1 VTSIGS
7 QARSGMALHLLAHSD
22 AQNNRING
30 GSIDAHQLR
39 RHNGSRYGLQ
49 TSSAGRT
56 IHQQGGSMDLAR
68 TFHAMSADEAVA
80 YLETDP
86 QGLTEEQVAERLE
99 HFGPNEIQEG
109 QRTSKLGIFIEQ
121 FRNPFVY
128 VLVFAGIISVLGGH
142 EIDAIV
148 IAVIIMVNAIIG
160 FVQEYQAEEALQ
172 ALKERAAPEATVRR
186 RSNGES
192 VETEIRATQVV
203 PGDII
208 VLTTG
213 AKVPA
218 DARLIEA
225 ANLSVDE
232 AMLTGESHAA
242 TKSTPAVP
250 EQAAVADRHNLVYG
264 ATAVT
269 RGRGTAVVIGTGRE
283 TEIGRIATLIEETE
297 KGESPIQQQM
307 AVLGRWLAYLALAMS
322 TIVFIIGLLRG
333 FDIQSIF
340 MLALAMAV
348 SAIPEG
354 LPAVLT
360 ITLAVGVN
368 RMAKRHSIIRK
379 LRAVDTLGA
388 ATVIVSD
395 KTGTLTT
402 NEMTVQQVMTG
413 NNRIEVTGVGFQP
426 DGRFRQNGHNID
438 PREDQALGLALQI
451 GALCND
457 SRLIND
463 RDNGTYR
470 MRGDPTEGALLVS
483 AVKGGY
489 DLERL
494 QRDYQRIDE
503 IPFDSIQRF
512 MATFHDQPNSD
523 QVLVYVKGAPEKILD
538 LSSHVRLKG
547 DQDAPAEDHRAE
559 IMEHNE
565 LMAESALRVL
575 GLGYKV
581 IDRDQIAEIREAL
594 ETDKPVLTFVGLTG
608 MIDPPRPEVADSV
621 AECRRAGIRVIMA
634 TGDHLLTGKA
644 IAQSIGI
651 LDRSGDALTGPDVD
665 ALSDEQLDVA
675 LHNTQ
680 VFARVSPTHKHRL
693 VESLQRLDQVVAMTG
708 DGVNDAPALRAA
720 EIGIA
725 MGITGTDVTKETSDM
740 VLTDDNFSSIV
751 AAIEEGRAVFQNV
764 RKVVKFLLSTNMGEI
779 LTIMVSLILFGADV
793 PIVTPIQILWVNLVT
808 DGILDITIAM
818 EPKEDDVMDGPPRRP
833 NTPIINREII
843 FNTMFVA
850 VFMAVGTLFVFFR
863 DLNLHG
869 LVHAQTMAFTTL
881 AMFQV
886 FNSLNVRSRTKS
898 VFQLGLFTNRWLIG
912 AIVVSII
919 LQIMANQTGLLQTAL
934 GTAPLSFADWG
945 VIVSVSSSVFIADEL
960 RKVFGRARGKT
971 SAFAEGELVSQSR

>member
-1 VTSIGS
+1 
-7 QARSGMALHLLAHSD
+7 
-22 AQNNRING
+22 
-30 GSIDAHQLR
+30 
-39 RHNGSRYGLQ
+39 
-49 TSSAGRT
+49 
-56 IHQQGGSMDLAR
+56 MDLTR

-80 YLETDP
+80 YFDTDP
-86 QGLTEEQVAERLE
+86 QGLTEEQAAERLE
-99 HFGPNEIQEG
+99 RFGPNEIQEG
-109 QRTSKLGIFIEQ
+109 QRMSKLGIFIEQ

-128 VLVFAGIISVLGGH
+128 VLVSAGVISVLGGH

-186 RSNGES
+186 RQNGES
-192 VETEIRATQVV
+192 IETEIRASQVV

-218 DARLIEA
+218 DARLLEA

-242 TKSTPAVP
+242 TKSIDAVP
-250 EQAAVADRHNLVYG
+250 EQAAIADRRNLVFG

-297 KGESPIQQQM
+297 KGESPIRQQM

-322 TIVFIIGLLRG
+322 SIVFVIGLLRG

-360 ITLAVGVN
+360 ITLAVGVS
-368 RMAKRHSIIRK
+368 RMAKRNSIIRK

-402 NEMTVQQVMTG
+402 NEMTVQQLMTCQD
-413 NNRIEVTGVGFQP
+413 RIDVTGVGFRP
-426 DGRFRQNGHNID
+426 DGSFRQNGHDVD
-438 PREDQALGLALQI
+438 PQENQLLCLALQI

-457 SRLIND
+457 ARLIHD
-463 RDNGTYR
+463 GENGVYR
-470 MRGDPTEGALLVS
+470 IRGDPTEGALLVS
-483 AVKGGY
+483 AAKGGC

-494 QRDYQRIDE
+494 QQDCRRIDE
-503 IPFDSIQRF
+503 IPFDSLQRF
-512 MATFHDQPNSD
+512 MATFHDQPDSD
-523 QVLVYVKGAPEKILD
+523 QVLVCVKGAPERILE
-538 LSSHVRLKG
+538 LSSHVRLEW
-547 DQDAPAEDHRAE
+547 DLDAPVEEHRKE
-559 IMEHNE
+559 ILYRNE
-565 LMAESALRVL
+565 MMAQSALRVL
-575 GLGYKV
+575 GLAFKV
-581 IDRDQIAEIREAL
+581 IDRDQIAEIRQAL
-594 ETDKPVLTFVGLTG
+594 EADKPILTFAGLTG
-608 MIDPPRPEVADSV
+608 MIDPARAEVADSV

-634 TGDHLLTGKA
+634 TGDHLLTGRA

-651 LDRSGDALTGPDVD
+651 LDRGGEALTGPDID
-665 ALSDEQLDVA
+665 GLTDDQLDA
-675 LHNTQ
+675 AMERTQ

-693 VESLQRLDQVVAMTG
+693 VESLQRLNQVVAMTG

-725 MGITGTDVTKETSDM
+725 MGISGTDVTKETSDM
-740 VLTDDNFSSIV
+740 VLADDNFASIV

-793 PIVTPIQILWVNLVT
+793 PIVAPIQILWVNLVT
-808 DGILDITIAM
+808 DGILDVTIAM
-818 EPKEDDVMDGPPRRP
+818 EPKEDDVMEGPPRRP
-833 NTPIINREII
+833 NTPIINTEII
-843 FNTMFVA
+843 WNTLLVA
-850 VFMAVGTLFVFFR
+850 IFMAVGTLFVFYR
-863 DLNLHG
+863 AHEAHSLA
-869 LVHAQTMAFTTL
+869 HAQTMAFTTL

-886 FNSLNVRSRTKS
+886 FNSFNVRSRTKS
-898 VFQLGLFTNRWLIG
+898 LFQLGLFTNRWLTG
-912 AIVVSII
+912 AIVASII
-919 LQIMANQTGLLQTAL
+919 LQILANQTGVLQAAL
-934 GTAPLSFADWG
+934 GTEPLSFADWG
-945 VIVSVSSSVFIADEL
+945 IIVGVSSSVFIADEL
-960 RKVFGRARGKT
+960 RKLHGRPGGKRL
-971 SAFAEGELVSQSR
+971 SLAADELVSQQE